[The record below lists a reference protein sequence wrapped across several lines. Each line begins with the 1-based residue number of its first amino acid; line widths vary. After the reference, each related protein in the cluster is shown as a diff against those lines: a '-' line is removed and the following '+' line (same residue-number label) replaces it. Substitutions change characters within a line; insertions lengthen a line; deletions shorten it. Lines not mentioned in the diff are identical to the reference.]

1 MARSCAPDSAVRSL
15 DPDWRTGHV
24 NLARTLGFAAL
35 ALTLAACA
43 GNDRDR
49 YIPSADEL
57 ARFERV
63 TTFDGRVLEVDLP
76 RGDGTRDRFDAVRDE
91 WYSWSYVPARLGYAG
106 RRWTLGKTTATHTSM
121 VYAVVSWNDDNPAD
135 YLAAGWWLR
144 FPGRYSFL
152 RGLSLVDAESAA
164 FIDGPELDISDP
176 PRLPDGGTATYAG
189 GAGGFYQYREGG
201 AGTGADAPVHVEE
214 FSGTMVIT
222 ADFSDNTLRGCLG
235 CVGDLLPERE
245 HLYAVLRRQR
255 GEPAVPPTDYELHF
269 GVTGINPGG
278 SFVNTDV
285 TVVHPERTVTESS
298 GYWDGRLSNRPAAGG
313 HPRLVAGSSDVEF
326 VEADGSRG
334 QFRSLFTVFDESLLP
349 PDPNPDP

>member
-1 MARSCAPDSAVRSL
+1 VK
-15 DPDWRTGHV
+15 
-24 NLARTLGFAAL
+24 LARTLGFAAL

-91 WYSWSYVPARLGYAG
+91 WYGWSYVPARLGYAG

-121 VYAVVSWNDDNPAD
+121 VYAVVSWNDDNPTD

-144 FPGRYSFL
+144 FPGRYSFR
-152 RGLSLVDAESAA
+152 RGLSLEDAESAA
-164 FIDGPELDISDP
+164 FVDGPELDMSDP

-189 GAGGFYQYREGG
+189 GAGGFYRYRDGS
-201 AGTGADAPVHVEE
+201 AGTGADALVHVEE

-235 CVGDLLPERE
+235 CVGDLVLERE
-245 HLYAVLRRQR
+245 HLYAILRRR
-255 GEPAVPPTDYELHF
+255 PGELTALPTDYELHF
-269 GVTGINPGG
+269 GVTDLTSRGT
-278 SFVNTDV
+278 FVGTDV
-285 TVVHPERTVTESS
+285 TVVHPERRVTESS
-298 GYWDGRLSNRPAAGG
+298 GYWDGRLSNQPDADGN
-313 HPRLVAGSSDVEF
+313 PRLVAGKSDVQF
-326 VEADGSRG
+326 VEDDGSEG
-334 QFRSLFTVFDESLLP
+334 QFRSLYTAVGESLLP
-349 PDPNPDP
+349 PDTSPDR